1 MPKSQYHD
9 IQKRIDMDLLSR
21 STFALFVYCAI
32 FPVILYP
39 FGLFES
45 HPAMSWGISIAS
57 VCVSLIRFT
66 HLKLADRFYERS
78 PVLWMAIFKACS
90 MSHAMILS
98 TLFVLVTY
106 HPDFTPAYAATLLT
120 AAGISSG
127 GISSLSPNLFMAI
140 VFPVILLLPT
150 IAVNF
155 YLDGTRALGWLMA
168 LYLGYLCA
176 LARRTNI
183 EYMRTFAIEEQLE
196 RQKKEL
202 ETLSRTDALTGIY
215 NRGYFNSLYDMIWD
229 SSVRNNIGIT
239 LMMMDVDHFKHVNDT
254 YGHVSGDECL
264 KMVADSLKE
273 CLKRKT
279 DISCRF
285 GGEEFAVLIS
295 GTPIHEA
302 EKLAENIRKCIASRR
317 VENGEHRFKVTI
329 SIGLAN
335 ILPKLGDKP
344 IRLVEQADQ
353 ALYRAKKSGRNC
365 VRTFHMN

>member
-1 MPKSQYHD
+1 MPKTQYHD

-21 STFALFVYCAI
+21 SAFALFVYCAI

-39 FGLFES
+39 FGVFDTQ
-45 HPAMSWGISIAS
+45 PVICWTITGASIT
-57 VCVSLIRFT
+57 VSLVRFA
-66 HLKLADRFYERS
+66 HLKMADRFYDQS
-78 PVLWMAIFKACS
+78 PVVWMSVFKACS
-90 MSHAMILS
+90 MSHAIILS
-98 TLFVLVTY
+98 TLFVFVTY
-106 HPDFTPAYAATLLT
+106 HPDFAPAYAATLVT
-120 AAGISSG
+120 VAGISSG
-127 GISSLSPNLFMAI
+127 GISSLSPNLFMAL
-140 VFPVILLLPT
+140 VFPLILLLPT
-150 IAVNF
+150 IVVNF
-155 YLDGTRALGWLMA
+155 IVEGKQTLGWLMS

-176 LARRTNI
+176 LARRTHV
-183 EYMRTFAIEEQLE
+183 EYVRTFAIEEQLE

-239 LMMMDVDHFKHVNDT
+239 LLMMDVDHFKQVNDT

-264 KMVADSLKE
+264 KMVSESLRE

-302 EKLAENIRKCIASRR
+302 EKLAENIRRNIASKT
-317 VENGEHRFKVTI
+317 VQNGEHRFKVTV
-329 SIGLAN
+329 SVGLAN
-335 ILPKLGDKP
+335 ILPKIGDKP
-344 IRLVEQADQ
+344 IRLIEQADQ
-353 ALYRAKKSGRNC
+353 ALYRAKKGGRNC
-365 VRTFHMN
+365 VRTFHMS